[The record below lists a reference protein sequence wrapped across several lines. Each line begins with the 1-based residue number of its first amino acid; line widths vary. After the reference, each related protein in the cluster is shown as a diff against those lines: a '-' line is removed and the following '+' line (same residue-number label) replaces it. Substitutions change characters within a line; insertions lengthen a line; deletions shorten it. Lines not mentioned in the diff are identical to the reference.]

1 MTGQNPAAP
10 WVADE
15 KNLGGYTLLGAN
27 IRRDFNIE
35 PFLLSI
41 TLFGRNL
48 LDDDYSTR
56 YVTGYYPD
64 RGRTLGAE
72 VSISF

>member
-1 MTGQNPAAP
+1 MG
-10 WVADE
+10 VADE
-15 KNLGGYTLLGAN
+15 KDLGDYTLLDAN
-27 IRRDFNIE
+27 IRRDFSIQKC
-35 PFLLSI
+35 LLSI

-72 VSISF
+72 FSLSF

>member
-1 MTGQNPAAP
+1 VSA
-10 WVADE
+10 E
-15 KNLGGYTLLGAN
+15 KDLGGYTLLNAN
-27 IRRDFNIE
+27 IRRDFNIRQL
-35 PFLLSI
+35 LLSI

-72 VSISF
+72 LSLSF